1 MKFLK
6 QLFGK
11 QDEEKPPTWDIKSP
25 AERPEPR
32 ARATGQ
38 TYDSLPVAPKKE
50 PNPFLDDPM
59 LDTMS
64 LEVDSDG
71 PAPEDPYQTNSWK
84 FDPNSDTRK
93 LKTIPFG
100 QQTES
105 SPKARFNPYDTG
117 KMRRSWKK

>member
-11 QDEEKPPTWDIKSP
+11 QDQKPPTWDIKSP

-32 ARATGQ
+32 TRET
-38 TYDSLPVAPKKE
+38 DSPYGSQPAAPQKE

-64 LEVDSDG
+64 LAIDNDG
-71 PAPEDPYQTNSWK
+71 PVPEDPYQTNSWK
-84 FDPNSDTRK
+84 LDPNSDTRK

-100 QQTES
+100 QQTENA
-105 SPKARFNPYDTG
+105 PKARFNPYDTG
-117 KMRRSWKK
+117 KMRRGWKK

>member
-11 QDEEKPPTWDIKSP
+11 QDEKPTTWDIKSP
-25 AERPEPR
+25 AERPQPR
-32 ARATGQ
+32 TLE
-38 TYDSLPVAPKKE
+38 TDSMHSGPAVAPKKE

-64 LEVDSDG
+64 LEIDSDDSTPG
-71 PAPEDPYQTNSWK
+71 DPYQTNSWK
-84 FDPNSDTRK
+84 LDPNSDTRK

-105 SPKARFNPYDTG
+105 TPKAPFNPYDTG
-117 KMRRSWKK
+117 KMRRGWKK